1 MEAAGIKNWVS
12 LSEGQQGTLGWLT
25 TNERKQQMCLL
36 LREALTVGK
45 IAIAHEFFSNELKL
59 VEARLRIKDELSSY
73 CVVTEPP
80 KTTFGKVTPV
90 ILRRYSRTQ
99 RLHHG
104 ALRRCAR
111 LIRENSTEN
120 RTTYASR
127 SN

>member
-1 MEAAGIKNWVS
+1 MCFQLRDALRVGCIMLHEDFFSVSIGAA
-12 LSEGQQGTLGWLT
+12 
-25 TNERKQQMCLL
+25 
-36 LREALTVGK
+36 EALKVMD
-45 IAIAHEFFSNELKL
+45 
-59 VEARLRIKDELSSY
+59 DELRNY
-73 CVVTEPP
+73 CIVTEPP